1 MNLQK
6 DYEKCEQII
15 KEHSKSFYEAFS
27 RLEDLNQRNAIYAVY
42 AYCRHSDDIAD
53 EIASVDE
60 LKRLRA
66 VLDDF
71 VLHNKA
77 NDFIFRALADVR
89 EKFYPEDFDFK
100 PYYDMLDGHLMDL
113 NNYKYETLN
122 DLLLYSKRVA
132 SSVGHMLIHI
142 LAPNGNLDKLKA
154 VANDLGIAMQIT
166 NILRDIGEDF
176 NNGRIYLPKDI
187 MDKFGLTVDM
197 IKNKEINDEFINT
210 FNYLANISYD
220 YYLKAL
226 NNLDAFPKNSRLILN
241 YALVLYREIIQV
253 CIDANYDVY
262 NKKNYVSSFKK
273 IKLIKEVNKNAK

>member
-71 VLHNKA
+71 VLNNKA

-262 NKKNYVSSFKK
+262 NKKNCVSNFKK

>member
-27 RLEDLNQRNAIYAVY
+27 RLENLNQRNAIYAVY

-89 EKFYPEDFDFK
+89 AKFYPEDFDFK

-113 NNYKYETLN
+113 NNYKYETLD

-132 SSVGHMLIHI
+132 SSVGHMLIYI
-142 LAPNGNLDKLKA
+142 LAPCGNLDKLKA